1 METKPLH
8 LAKIKVESWLQ
19 PRDALDVDAVADYTR
34 VFKDCKESPFPPLR
48 VFLIDGKHY
57 LTRGFHR
64 MAAAKAANQATHVG
78 EVYNGTRQEAL
89 IDAASSN
96 TDNGVR
102 RTNKDKRRAVLMLLT
117 GRDSPDWTN
126 RFNAQATKTSHQFVN
141 LMAKELADTST
152 EATDGEPAK
161 RSTPKKKKKAAG
173 SGHPDEDQPDPTPAE
188 RMADVSKRIESLCR
202 LLRKTFEDGIAPIY
216 CDNLWLDY
224 HGQIDAM
231 RNKIKA
237 ACETM
242 RVAKG
247 KAICVKCEG
256 EGCDDCL
263 GAGYIPRH
271 MVEHLQ

>member
-19 PRDALDVDAVADYTR
+19 PRDALDPEAIADYTR
-34 VFKDCKESPFPPLR
+34 VFKTCKDKESPFPPWR
-48 VFLIDGKHY
+48 VYLIDGKHY

-64 MAAAKAANQATHVG
+64 VVAAKAANRTTHSC
-78 EVYNGTRQEAL
+78 EVFKGTRQEAL

-96 TDNGVR
+96 ADNGVR

-117 GRDSPDWTN
+117 SSDAPEWSN
-126 RFNAQATKTSHQFVN
+126 RFIAKMTHTTHELVN
-141 LMAKELADTST
+141 RVAKELAD
-152 EATDGEPAK
+152 ENGEPAK
-161 RSTPKKKKKAAG
+161 RSTRKKKKKKKAAG
-173 SGHPDEDQPDPTPAE
+173 NGHPDENQPDPTAAE
-188 RMADVSKRIESLCR
+188 RMTDMNNSIESLCR
-202 LLRKTFEDGIAPIY
+202 SLIKTFEEGIAPMY
-216 CDNLWLDY
+216 RNNLWLDY
-224 HGQIDAM
+224 HGQIAAM
-231 RNKIKA
+231 RSKIKA
-237 ACETM
+237 ACNTM

-263 GAGYIPRH
+263 SAGYIPRH